1 MTGKTELEQL
11 LPLRG
16 IDHLRGGADARVT
29 LVEYGDY
36 ECPGCGEAYWI
47 VRKLEETLGEQMRFV
62 FRHYAF
68 ARLHPNAEIAAQ
80 AAEAAGAQGKF
91 WEMHETLF
99 EHPHA
104 LGRKDVAGYAEGLS
118 LDMKRFS
125 TELKSEMY
133 LDRVRADF
141 RTGVQNGVYGTPG
154 LFIGGVRHDGNY
166 DYDTLLAAMR

>member
-1 MTGKTELEQL
+1 MSANSQMEEL
-11 LPLRG
+11 LPLRD
-16 IDHLRGGADARVT
+16 IDHVRGGADARVT

-47 VRKLEETLGEQMRFV
+47 VRKLEENLGEELRFV

-68 ARLHPNAEIAAQ
+68 ARLHPNAELAAQ

-91 WEMHETLF
+91 WEMHDLLF
-99 EHPHA
+99 EHPNA
-104 LGRKDVAGYAEGLS
+104 LGKKDVAGYADALS
-118 LDMKRFS
+118 LDAKRFS
-125 TELKSEMY
+125 AELKSEMY

-154 LFIGGVRHDGNY
+154 LFIDGVRHDGSY